1 MLFHSRKL
9 PPIIID
15 EFTAAVAQEAL
26 EWHLGSLADAAR
38 KARDTVDKPAY
49 VKAKFERRLMH
60 GLWSQISHHLE
71 ELGPAPPDAVAEL
84 NLCLDAT
91 HARVPRSA
99 ANEHILRAEREARVE
114 VIDEWKVEQA
124 RKVEASRRMKGG
136 KWARPRITVTGR
148 GLEMPE
154 DGELWG

>member
-26 EWHLGSLADAAR
+26 EWHLGSLADAVR

-49 VKAKFERRLMH
+49 VKARFEHRQTH
-60 GLWSQISHHLE
+60 GLWSQISLHLD
-71 ELGPAPPDAVAEL
+71 ELGPAPLEAVAEL
-84 NLCLDAT
+84 NRCLDAT

-99 ANEHILRAEREARVE
+99 ANEHILRAEKEARGE
-114 VIDEWKVEQA
+114 VIDEWKIEQA
-124 RKVEASRRMKGG
+124 KKVEASRRMKGG

-148 GLEMPE
+148 DLEMPDDE
-154 DGELWG
+154 KVSE

>member
-1 MLFHSRKL
+1 MLFHSRNL

-26 EWHLGSLADAAR
+26 EWHLGSLADEVR
-38 KARDTVDKPAY
+38 RARDTVDKPAY
-49 VKAKFERRLMH
+49 VKAKFERRLTH
-60 GLWSQISHHLE
+60 GLWRQILEHLE
-71 ELGPAPPDAVAEL
+71 GLGPPPPEAVAEL
-84 NLCLDAT
+84 NRCLDAT

-114 VIDEWKVEQA
+114 VIDEWKIEQA

-136 KWARPRITVTGR
+136 KWARPRITVSGR
-148 GLEMPE
+148 DLEISDDE
-154 DGELWG
+154 EIWE